1 MVLDQPAPSKC
12 RAHSTL
18 PAGRSAVGTL
28 FGERRC
34 GAPLVFYL
42 SDFFLQHDHPENAS
56 CTTLPNTNHFTKL
69 LETRPPCGATLTR
82 TLTELIYT
90 HHEDSHA
97 RTAAEAPYTQGLSRQ
112 NAVYLEADRG
122 FISSEDQ
129 HQIRTI
135 LSALHATYPALDY
148 PQYEDRLR
156 QQGIM
161 YLIIASMFEADFYV
175 AEVGM
180 VPGAA
185 YLFCHW
191 VEEELS
197 RLGRRRQGSKD
208 TEELLRSGLRE

>member
-1 MVLDQPAPSKC
+1 MP
-12 RAHSTL
+12 AHSTL

-56 CTTLPNTNHFTKL
+56 CMMLPNTNHFTKL
-69 LETRPPCGATLTR
+69 LETASASWCNPHSYS
-82 TLTELIYT
+82 TELIYT

-97 RTAAEAPYTQGLSRQ
+97 RTAAEAPYTQAFPAKMLFIWRLIGASS
-112 NAVYLEADRG
+112 AVR
-122 FISSEDQ
+122 ISIKSGQ
-129 HQIRTI
+129 SLAPYMPHIQQ
-135 LSALHATYPALDY
+135 LDY

-161 YLIIASMFEADFYV
+161 YLDLHQCLKADFYV

-180 VPGAA
+180 VPGALTCSA
-185 YLFCHW
+185 I
-191 VEEELS
+191 
-197 RLGRRRQGSKD
+197 
-208 TEELLRSGLRE
+208 GLKKN